1 MTQKHDKSAVKR
13 TIRHVRCVYVDI
25 MVITKTHNGLIYQ
38 NTLMWNQILLT
49 QLIHKFNGY
58 ILIF

>member
-1 MTQKHDKSAVKR
+1 MTQKHNKSAVKR

-38 NTLMWNQILLT
+38 NTLM
-49 QLIHKFNGY
+49 
-58 ILIF
+58 